1 MAAQRMSFTNL
12 AGADLRG
19 ADLRG
24 AVLEH
29 VGLAGADLRGAD
41 LSGSTLTSVTL
52 GGAVL
57 HDADLRTAR
66 LSTCDLSGADL
77 SRADLRRTAM
87 FSCWADAVV
96 FDGARLD
103 GAVLQHTSL
112 RRSRFAD
119 AVLDG
124 CESVGCSFQDA
135 DLTTARLFHRTRDAV
150 AEVLRADADDDI
162 ERTSAAGAVA
172 LMDGWCWNAW
182 TRYWREAPPYLRIW
196 AARTFAQYPASGCAE
211 ALGVTTETG
220 VELFRMPVSSF
231 AVVRTADAVL
241 AAGVEPGRFRVRAA
255 DLLGRLVGYR
265 VVTHFPDQT
274 RNEVEAT
281 VEPLHVLPEDV
292 LAALTGGDGE
302 IAAPVSASAPD
313 GSPFLVAPQHWEEVV
328 HDGIPELDADER
340 HVRAEVL
347 HHLADLPRGA
357 TVVDPA
363 CSSGAM
369 LAAIADERPDLDL
382 IGLDAS
388 PAMVGLA
395 AERLAGR
402 ATVQH
407 HDARTPLPIAADA
420 CICRALVRAVVS
432 EADADA
438 ILDRCIDALRPGG
451 MLVVASSGA
460 PYHVADDLRAR
471 SLRVVQTVAVD
482 GDDGAVF
489 PFYRARR
496 D

>member
-1 MAAQRMSFTNL
+1 M
-12 AGADLRG
+12 
-19 ADLRG
+19 
-24 AVLEH
+24 LE
-29 VGLAGADLRGAD
+29 
-41 LSGSTLTSVTL
+41 
-52 GGAVL
+52 
-57 HDADLRTAR
+57 DADLRTAR
-66 LSTCDLSGADL
+66 LSTCDLTGADF

-112 RRSRFAD
+112 RRSRFAG

-135 DLTTARLFHRTRDAV
+135 DLTTARRFYRTRDAV
-150 AEVLRADADDDI
+150 AEVLLADADDDV

-182 TRYWREAPPYLRIW
+182 ARYWREAPPYLRVW
-196 AARTFAQYPASGCAE
+196 AARTFAQYPDSGCTE

-220 VELFRMPVSSF
+220 IELFRMPVSSF
-231 AVVRTADAVL
+231 AVIRSAGAVL
-241 AAGVEPGRFRVRAA
+241 AASVEPGRFRVRAA

-265 VVTHFPDQT
+265 VVTHHPDQT

-281 VEPLHVLPEDV
+281 IEPLHVLPDDV
-292 LAALTGGDGE
+292 VAALGRGDGE
-302 IAAPVSASAPD
+302 IAAPVSPSAPD
-313 GSPFLVAPQHWEEVV
+313 GSPFLVAPQHWEALV
-328 HDGIPELDADER
+328 HDGVSELDADER
-340 HVRAEVL
+340 HVRTEVL
-347 HHLADLPRGA
+347 RHVAELPSGA

-363 CSSGAM
+363 CSSGAL
-369 LAAIADERPDLDL
+369 LAAIADQRQDLDL
-382 IGLDAS
+382 LGLDAS

-402 ATVQH
+402 ATVMH
-407 HDARTPLPIAADA
+407 HDARTPLPVAADA
-420 CICRALVRAVVS
+420 VICRALVRAVVS
-432 EADADA
+432 ETDADA
-438 ILDRCIDALRPGG
+438 ILDRCVDALRPGG
-451 MLVVASSGA
+451 MLVVTSSGA

-471 SLRVVQTVAVD
+471 SLRVQQTVAVD
-482 GDDGAVF
+482 RGDGAAF